1 MRYHIGMTLSIREP
15 TFREECYSSALELS
29 KRTTGL
35 LALVELKFQLLK
47 ESENEWNLAA
57 SLESWS
63 QGGQPPT
70 VFLYSAAIS
79 GSFALGGVMGACSH
93 IARSIFPR

>member
-1 MRYHIGMTLSIREP
+1 MTLSIREP

-29 KRTTGL
+29 KQTLSILTL
-35 LALVELKFQLLK
+35 IESKCQLLNGA
-47 ESENEWNLAA
+47 ENEWNVAA